1 MNKISSA
8 VRMRTIPK
16 AYDEIK
22 RLDPETNL
30 SSRAFRRMVSS
41 GSIPSVK
48 IDNVVLINLDR
59 ALEFLSCSGYNE
71 DAATCIQNDRK

>member
-30 SSRAFRRMVSS
+30 SSRAFRRMVGS
-41 GSIPSVK
+41 GTIPSVK
-48 IDNVVLINLDR
+48 VDNVVLVNLDR
-59 ALEFLSCSGYNE
+59 ALEILSCSSYN
-71 DAATCIQNDRK
+71 